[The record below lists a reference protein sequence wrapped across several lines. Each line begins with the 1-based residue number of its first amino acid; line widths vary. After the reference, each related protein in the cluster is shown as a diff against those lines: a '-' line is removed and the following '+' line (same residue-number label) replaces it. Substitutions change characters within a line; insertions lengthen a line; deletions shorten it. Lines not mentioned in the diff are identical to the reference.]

1 MPCKQS
7 QKNYGQDAYRENR
20 CLYIKKK
27 KNKIADSNQQR
38 KKLTCKQH
46 KKALRDKSD
55 NFSVCLWMFNESSF
69 EFDEFLE
76 ENIQDPKGKK
86 KKESGNMKLNYLSVN
101 VRVRFE
107 FHECRVSRFAWKI
120 YTNLDSVVQW

>member
-1 MPCKQS
+1 MPCEQS
-7 QKNYGQDAYRENR
+7 QKNYGQDAYRGNR
-20 CLYIKKK
+20 CLFIKKK

-55 NFSVCLWMFNESSF
+55 NFSVCLWMFHESSF

-76 ENIQDPKGKK
+76 ENIQEPKGKK
-86 KKESGNMKLNYLSVN
+86 KK
-101 VRVRFE
+101 RVRKYE
-107 FHECRVSRFAWKI
+107 
-120 YTNLDSVVQW
+120 T